1 MSEPNLQTWLAE
13 LEKMMQEDSDDEL
26 PDESEEEEEEEQKR
40 PLKKAKSEIAVA
52 SAAELSIDEAL
63 DITFA
68 AFNLFIRRY
77 FDGDVAYI
85 DGAQAYSRR
94 VVDRAR
100 EIKAQYG
107 AAFDAGAIIAGFRKL

>member
-26 PDESEEEEEEEQKR
+26 PDESEEEEEQKR

-85 DGAQAYSRR
+85 DGAQEYSRR

-100 EIKAQYG
+100 ELKARYG

>member
-1 MSEPNLQTWLAE
+1 
-13 LEKMMQEDSDDEL
+13 
-26 PDESEEEEEEEQKR
+26 
-40 PLKKAKSEIAVA
+40 
-52 SAAELSIDEAL
+52 LSIDEAL

-85 DGAQAYSRR
+85 DGAQEYSRR